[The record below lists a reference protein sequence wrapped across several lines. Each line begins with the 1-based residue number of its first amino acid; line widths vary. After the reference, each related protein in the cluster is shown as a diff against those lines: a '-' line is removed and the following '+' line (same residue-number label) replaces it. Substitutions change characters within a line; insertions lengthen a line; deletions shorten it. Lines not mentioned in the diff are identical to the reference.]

1 MGFSVRGIRVA
12 AVCGG
17 VLAISAVG
25 AASAGALAPGFRVGP
40 IADIS
45 SACRDQNA
53 EVEQAVDPARG
64 DVYEEWM
71 GCGGAIGFARSTDG
85 GRTFGKPIVLPGST
99 GSSAGTWDPALALA
113 PNGTVYAAFMTG
125 GQGDRTY
132 PVVDA
137 SFDHGASFPQS
148 TALVRA
154 EAHNWGDRDFIAVGP
169 NGTVDVTW
177 DYGPS
182 AAEITYL
189 CAANGSCSFATG
201 DLNVVMQSST
211 DGGKTFGRMSHISP
225 GFPASGADSAPL
237 VIEPDGRIDVLY
249 QGYGYTDPSTLTLG
263 TAYSYFTSSSD
274 GGHTWSAPVAVG
286 PQGGTMNTVEW
297 WIDGDIG
304 IDSGGNLYATWDTQ
318 GKNSNGVAD
327 DIGWL
332 SYSTDHGATWS
343 APIQAPTDQRDAPHI
358 TEVSGGRAGT
368 AYVGWLSDANPLGYA
383 LYLRTFA
390 IGGGWSA
397 PPTQISTLFGERSV
411 WPGDTFGIS
420 TYSPDQLDLSWGSA
434 APATGDDSEIY
445 ATTVGVG

>member
-25 AASAGALAPGFRVGP
+25 AASASALAPGFRVGP

-148 TALVRA
+148 TALVPA

-177 DYGPS
+177 DYGES

-225 GFPASGADSAPL
+225 GFPASGADSA
-237 VIEPDGRIDVLY
+237 
-249 QGYGYTDPSTLTLG
+249 
-263 TAYSYFTSSSD
+263 
-274 GGHTWSAPVAVG
+274 HW
-286 PQGGTMNTVEW
+286 
-297 WIDGDIG
+297 
-304 IDSGGNLYATWDTQ
+304 
-318 GKNSNGVAD
+318 
-327 DIGWL
+327 
-332 SYSTDHGATWS
+332 
-343 APIQAPTDQRDAPHI
+343 
-358 TEVSGGRAGT
+358 
-368 AYVGWLSDANPLGYA
+368 
-383 LYLRTFA
+383 
-390 IGGGWSA
+390 
-397 PPTQISTLFGERSV
+397 
-411 WPGDTFGIS
+411 
-420 TYSPDQLDLSWGSA
+420 
-434 APATGDDSEIY
+434 
-445 ATTVGVG
+445 